1 MQAVG
6 FATVAALQVV
16 LAGEHHAA
24 VGEAVKI
31 FRKEFLG
38 FSHGG

>member
-6 FATVAALQVV
+6 FATVATLQVV

-24 VGEAVKI
+24 VGKVVEV
-31 FRKEFLG
+31 FREEFLG

>member
-6 FATVAALQVV
+6 FAAVAALQVV

-24 VGEAVKI
+24 VGEVVEV
-31 FRKEFLG
+31 FREEFLG